1 MPKEVELQKDDHG
14 NVAVKPLVGFNVA
27 PIAGT
32 SVFLRVLYADSLEEL
47 QREDYKGI
55 QFVMTPPH
63 ALELAE
69 ALARLF
75 GQLMRAREPN
85 EPLQ

>member
-1 MPKEVELQKDDHG
+1 MPKDLELQRDDQG
-14 NVAVKPLVGFNVA
+14 NIVVKPLAGFNVA

-32 SVFLRVLYADSLEEL
+32 SVFLLVLYADSLEEL

-55 QFVMTPPH
+55 QFVLTPPH
-63 ALELAE
+63 ALQLAE
-69 ALARLF
+69 ALARLAP
-75 GQLMRAREPN
+75 QLMQARKPD

>member
-1 MPKEVELQKDDHG
+1 MPKEVEVQKDDQG
-14 NVAVKPLVGFNVA
+14 NIVVKPLIGFNVA

-32 SVFLRVLYADSLEEL
+32 SVFLRFLYADSLEEL
-47 QREDYKGI
+47 QREDYRGI

-69 ALARLF
+69 ALARLAPR
-75 GQLMRAREPN
+75 LMQARKPE